1 MTAFLA
7 HETKPRRSKRR
18 IRLSKFALRLL
29 PSSQFGIELRP
40 VFLKLSMT
48 ADPPNYERR
57 RNLHK
62 TGGTSRLVRYRRSCP
77 LREASKDFFYAH
89 LCEPDRIDPPAPKV
103 SLEIEATLV
112 EIVVRIA
119 HVRVFRLVTDFRRE
133 FRVTAMDVRN
143 V

>member
-1 MTAFLA
+1 MNAGPHSVVQPASWALHVLAPVHLQTTARIQSQFPGAQKMTAFLA

-89 LCEPDRIDPPAPKV
+89 L
-103 SLEIEATLV
+103 
-112 EIVVRIA
+112 
-119 HVRVFRLVTDFRRE
+119 
-133 FRVTAMDVRN
+133 
-143 V
+143 

>member
-29 PSSQFGIELRP
+29 PSSQLGIELRP

-57 RNLHK
+57 RNPQDWRNQPPR
-62 TGGTSRLVRYRRSCP
+62 SVPPIVR
-77 LREASKDFFYAH
+77 A
-89 LCEPDRIDPPAPKV
+89 
-103 SLEIEATLV
+103 
-112 EIVVRIA
+112 
-119 HVRVFRLVTDFRRE
+119 
-133 FRVTAMDVRN
+133 
-143 V
+143 

>member
-48 ADPPNYERR
+48 PDPRNHERR
-57 RNLHK
+57 RNLHNS
-62 TGGTSRLVRYRRSCP
+62 G
-77 LREASKDFFYAH
+77 
-89 LCEPDRIDPPAPKV
+89 
-103 SLEIEATLV
+103 
-112 EIVVRIA
+112 
-119 HVRVFRLVTDFRRE
+119 
-133 FRVTAMDVRN
+133 
-143 V
+143 